1 MELPQIKAFI
11 DAMAS
16 SDLTELE
23 VSKDGWTL
31 RLVRGG
37 GLRTAER
44 RLAERR
50 LAERRIAD
58 PVPHRQSPRQQS
70 ARHAASPE
78 TAAAPPDICAPLSGV
93 VYLGPSPNQPPFVA
107 VGQAI
112 TAGTP
117 VCVIEAMKTFN
128 EVRAER
134 DGIVEAILVASET
147 LVDAGQPLIRIT

>member
-31 RLVRGG
+31 RLMRGG
-37 GLRTAER
+37 R
-44 RLAERR
+44 RPTCARR
-50 LAERRIAD
+50 VAD
-58 PVPHRQSPRQQS
+58 PLLEQPSRDNELPT
-70 ARHAASPE
+70 E
-78 TAAAPPDICAPLSGV
+78 TPIVAPDLCAPLSGII
-93 VYLGPSPNQPPFVA
+93 YLRPSPDQPPFVV

-112 TAGTP
+112 SAGAT
-117 VCVIEAMKTFN
+117 VCVIEAMKTFS
-128 EVRAER
+128 EIRAER
-134 DGIVEAILVASET
+134 DGVVEAILVASET

>member
-23 VSKDGWTL
+23 ASKDGWTL

-37 GLRTAER
+37 GR
-44 RLAERR
+44 RSGAAPARR
-50 LAERRIAD
+50 VANQRPAPR
-58 PVPHRQSPRQQS
+58 HRGDEPQ
-70 ARHAASPE
+70 PE
-78 TAAAPPDICAPLSGV
+78 TSVAALEICAPLSGV
-93 VYLGPSPNQPPFVA
+93 VYLGPSPSQPPFVV

-112 TAGTP
+112 KAGTA

-128 EVRAER
+128 EIRAER
-134 DGIVEAILVASET
+134 DGIVETILVASET
-147 LVDAGQPLIRIT
+147 LVEAGQPLIRIT

>member
-31 RLVRGG
+31 RLVRGA
-37 GLRTAER
+37 GLRTADR

-50 LAERRIAD
+50 LAD
-58 PVPHRQSPRQQS
+58 PAPHRQSPRQQS
-70 ARHAASPE
+70 ARHDAAPE
-78 TAAAPPDICAPLSGV
+78 IAAAPPEICAPLSGV

-128 EVRAER
+128 EIRAER

>member
-1 MELPQIKAFI
+1 MDLPQIKAFI

-37 GLRTAER
+37 RRHTAR
-44 RLAERR
+44 LIGDPLAERQS
-50 LAERRIAD
+50 RRNQ
-58 PVPHRQSPRQQS
+58 VLSEEVL
-70 ARHAASPE
+70 PE
-78 TAAAPPDICAPLSGV
+78 TAVASPDLCAPLSGV
-93 VYLGPSPNQPPFVA
+93 VYLSPSPNQAPFVV
-107 VGQAI
+107 VGQAV
-112 TAGTP
+112 TAGTA

-128 EVRAER
+128 EIRAER
-134 DGIVEAILVASET
+134 DGIVEAILVASEA

>member
-31 RLVRGG
+31 RLVRGV

-44 RLAERR
+44 RLA
-50 LAERRIAD
+50 D
-58 PVPHRQSPRQQS
+58 PAPHRQSPHRQSPRH
-70 ARHAASPE
+70 HAAPE
-78 TAAAPPDICAPLSGV
+78 TAAAPPEICAPLSGV

-128 EVRAER
+128 EIRAER